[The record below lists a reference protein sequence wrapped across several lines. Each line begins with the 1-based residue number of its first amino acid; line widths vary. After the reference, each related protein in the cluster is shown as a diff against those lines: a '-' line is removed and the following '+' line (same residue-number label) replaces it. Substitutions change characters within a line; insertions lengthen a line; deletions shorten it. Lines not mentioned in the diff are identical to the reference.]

1 MPPEREPFDLRFA
14 LPSLAGAGWRG
25 QARRALDLALGLPE
39 VRRRFRA
46 AASSS
51 HGEDFARTLEA
62 FGIEVDATGNDA
74 ALPSS
79 GPVVVMANHPFGGA
93 DALALGALCR
103 SRRADSLFLA
113 NSLATDVPGIGRHMI
128 PLSILGEDDAA
139 RTNAAGLRRALGHL
153 QKGGLLAVFP
163 AGEVARW
170 RDSAVA
176 EGPWLPQ
183 ALALARKTGATL
195 VLLHFAGRAPVW
207 WHLAGAIHPLVRTAL
222 LPRVLLAMRGSRIHC
237 RAVRFDPTPLA
248 GLDLHAAAA
257 ELRRRTLAQTDG
269 AV

>member
-1 MPPEREPFDLRFA
+1 MPPEREPFDLRSA
-14 LPSLAGAGWRG
+14 LPSLAGEGWRG

-46 AASSS
+46 AASSP

-62 FGIEVDATGNDA
+62 FGIEVDATGTDA
-74 ALPSS
+74 ALSSS

-183 ALALARKTGATL
+183 AFALARKTGATL

>member
-1 MPPEREPFDLRFA
+1 MPPEREPFDLRSA
-14 LPSLAGAGWRG
+14 LPSLAGEGWRG
-25 QARRALDLALGLPE
+25 QGRRALDLALGLPE
-39 VRRRFRA
+39 VRRRFHA
-46 AASSS
+46 AASSPD
-51 HGEDFARTLEA
+51 GEDFARTLEA
-62 FGIEVDATGNDA
+62 FGIEVDATGTDA

>member
-1 MPPEREPFDLRFA
+1 MPPEREPFDLRSA
-14 LPSLAGAGWRG
+14 LPSLAGEGWRG
-25 QARRALDLALGLPE
+25 QARRTLDLALGLPE

-46 AASSS
+46 AASSP

-62 FGIEVDATGNDA
+62 FGIEVDATGTDA

>member
-1 MPPEREPFDLRFA
+1 MPSEREPFDLRSA
-14 LPSLAGAGWRG
+14 LPGLAGEGWRG
-25 QARRALDLALGLPE
+25 GVRRALDHALGLPE
-39 VRRRFRA
+39 IRRRFRTA
-46 AASSS
+46 AAAS

-62 FGIEVDATGNDA
+62 FGIEVDAAGLDA

-103 SRRADSLFLA
+103 ARRVDSLFLA
-113 NSLATDVPGIGRHMI
+113 NSLATAVPGIGRHMI

-170 RDSAVA
+170 RGGEVA

-183 ALALARKTGATL
+183 TLALARKTAATL
-195 VLLHFAGRAPVW
+195 VLLHYAGRAPAW
-207 WHLAGAIHPLVRTAL
+207 WHLAGAAHPLVRTAL
-222 LPRVLLAMRGSRIHC
+222 LPRVLLAMRGTRIQC
-237 RAVRFDPTPLA
+237 RAFRFDPAPLA
-248 GLDLHAAAA
+248 GLDLGAAAA
-257 ELRRRTLAQTDG
+257 ELRRRTLAQADG
-269 AV
+269 TV